1 MGWSLICVTLN
12 TSRTATMNSHY
23 ILCIWLLYASA
34 SAMPQPQEE
43 EPQPEPQTMM
53 PMNYNFEYNV
63 DSEEYQNYYGHREA
77 ADAGRAD
84 GVYYVWQPDG
94 RLRKVE
100 YYVDGD
106 SGFVP
111 TITYI
116 DAYEPEWGTTAFE
129 K

>member
-1 MGWSLICVTLN
+1 MTPRIF
-12 TSRTATMNSHY
+12 
-23 ILCIWLLYASA
+23 LCMWLLYSSA
-34 SAMPQPQEE
+34 SAMPAPQGEE
-43 EPQPEPQTMM
+43 ATTMM
-53 PMNYNFEYNV
+53 PMNYNFEWNV
-63 DSEEYQNYYGHREA
+63 DSEDYQNYYGQREA
-77 ADAGRAD
+77 ADNGRVE

-111 TITYI
+111 TITYV
-116 DAYEPEWGTTAFE
+116 DAYEPAWGTTAFD